1 MSFVNSK
8 KNSEPEFS
16 KEEKMNEQIKVSH
29 SQSSVSAKDP
39 LDLIL
44 EKISGLSCVRKFQ
57 FMFSLYQTIEKV
69 DSKVENLDSKIETQ
83 KKEHKQ

>member
-44 EKISGLSCVRKFQ
+44 EKISRLSCVRKFQ
-57 FMFSLYQTIEKV
+57 FMFSLY
-69 DSKVENLDSKIETQ
+69 
-83 KKEHKQ
+83 